1 MIIIVS
7 KLDLTVDQDKTYFTN
22 QEGQHRLTRVN
33 VLMKVI
39 IIIVLK
45 PDSGVDTRQGSGHK
59 SGG

>member
-7 KLDLTVDQDKTYFTN
+7 KLDLTVDQDKTYVTN